1 MQKKSEKKNMKI
13 QNHFS
18 QELYDFASNKYI
30 AKGLH
35 HFMLYGTEGEGRG
48 RKSKYT
54 VLPRGG
60 RVQFE
65 F

>member
-1 MQKKSEKKNMKI
+1 MIPAGIEIYKHVVISNMRNI
-13 QNHFS
+13 
-18 QELYDFASNKYI
+18 
-30 AKGLH
+30 
-35 HFMLYGTEGEGRG
+35 MLYGTEGEGRG

-65 F
+65 C